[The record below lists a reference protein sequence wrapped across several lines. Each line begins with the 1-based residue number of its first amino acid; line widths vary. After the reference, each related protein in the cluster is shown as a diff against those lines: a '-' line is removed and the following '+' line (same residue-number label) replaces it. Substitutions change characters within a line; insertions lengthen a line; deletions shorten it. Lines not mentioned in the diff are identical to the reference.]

1 MACASREKTLQ
12 HVISSKDPA
21 HFKFQRKMKNKSN
34 LIKEKKSRETKV
46 TLLVR
51 CIITMERQQ
60 YHKTCMSKGL
70 SQNKVL
76 SQNQVLGEST
86 KYEMFTKSE

>member
-1 MACASREKTLQ
+1 MAFASREKTLQ
-12 HVISSKDPA
+12 HVISSKGPA
-21 HFKFQRKMKNKSN
+21 HFKFQTKMKNKSN

-60 YHKTCMSKGL
+60 YHKTCMRLL
-70 SQNKVL
+70 SEQGSL
-76 SQNQVLGEST
+76 SESGPWG
-86 KYEMFTKSE
+86 KPKI